1 MDEDQSGGIVLNDL
15 DRLARGDELNAK
27 RATEEAARLARAAD
41 KSLRLRDE
49 FNLTRYMFQR
59 GSVDWDPLDPKCQK
73 RAVTKGNMKE
83 FITKIGLEKAFKSEM
98 KRAVDQCPRDEIAD
112 FLISRVKKLDDVDEY
127 VVDYERCDSD
137 DEEEAQDWEE
147 VDGCEEEKKFIG
159 NIFVDKFVE
168 DDDQFKWGMIVDVLT
183 NRSFSEFPGEPFFK
197 YYDPKKCSRRK
208 PTSEESYEFTACKEL
223 LQESSDYEWRE
234 KVE

>member
-59 GSVDWDPLDPKCQK
+59 GSVDWDPLDPK
-73 RAVTKGNMKE
+73 
-83 FITKIGLEKAFKSEM
+83 EM
-98 KRAVDQCPRDEIAD
+98 KRAVDQCLRDEVAD

-127 VVDYERCDSD
+127 VVNYECCDSD
-137 DEEEAQDWEE
+137 DEEEAQD
-147 VDGCEEEKKFIG
+147 
-159 NIFVDKFVE
+159 
-168 DDDQFKWGMIVDVLT
+168 
-183 NRSFSEFPGEPFFK
+183 
-197 YYDPKKCSRRK
+197 
-208 PTSEESYEFTACKEL
+208 
-223 LQESSDYEWRE
+223 
-234 KVE
+234 

>member
-15 DRLARGDELNAK
+15 DRLARGDELYAN

-59 GSVDWDPLDPKCQK
+59 GSVDWDPLDP
-73 RAVTKGNMKE
+73 N
-83 FITKIGLEKAFKSEM
+83 
-98 KRAVDQCPRDEIAD
+98 
-112 FLISRVKKLDDVDEY
+112 
-127 VVDYERCDSD
+127 
-137 DEEEAQDWEE
+137 
-147 VDGCEEEKKFIG
+147 
-159 NIFVDKFVE
+159 
-168 DDDQFKWGMIVDVLT
+168 
-183 NRSFSEFPGEPFFK
+183 FK
-197 YYDPKKCSRRK
+197 YYNPKEYSRWK
-208 PTSEESYEFTACKEL
+208 PTSEESYEFTACKEF

>member
-73 RAVTKGNMKE
+73 RAVTKGNMRE
-83 FITKIGLEKAFKSEM
+83 FITKIGLSSRLARSSYR
-98 KRAVDQCPRDEIAD
+98 RALTMSGE
-112 FLISRVKKLDDVDEY
+112 KKLNSVAGL
-127 VVDYERCDSD
+127 RL
-137 DEEEAQDWEE
+137 AAI
-147 VDGCEEEKKFIG
+147 FIA
-159 NIFVDKFVE
+159 F
-168 DDDQFKWGMIVDVLT
+168 L
-183 NRSFSEFPGEPFFK
+183 SL
-197 YYDPKKCSRRK
+197 SR
-208 PTSEESYEFTACKEL
+208 
-223 LQESSDYEWRE
+223 
-234 KVE
+234 

>member
-73 RAVTKGNMKE
+73 SN
-83 FITKIGLEKAFKSEM
+83 
-98 KRAVDQCPRDEIAD
+98 
-112 FLISRVKKLDDVDEY
+112 
-127 VVDYERCDSD
+127 
-137 DEEEAQDWEE
+137 
-147 VDGCEEEKKFIG
+147 
-159 NIFVDKFVE
+159 
-168 DDDQFKWGMIVDVLT
+168 
-183 NRSFSEFPGEPFFK
+183 
-197 YYDPKKCSRRK
+197 PKKYSRKK
-208 PTSEESYEFTACKEL
+208 PTSEESYEFTACKEF